1 MTLSFLFLMLRIAA
15 VTLAV
20 VTHASGRTA
29 VAQEESTVDG
39 ADDNVSASVNTDF
52 RQNVQPLLQK
62 FCLRCHTAE
71 KMEAG
76 VRLDELNGDLE
87 DRRLRLWDSILGQLT
102 DEVMPPED
110 ESQPTAAERKTLVD
124 GIRQALIAARSRKVE
139 WNGSV
144 RRLTVAQ
151 YRNTLRDLLALEEN
165 LTDVLPPDAV
175 SREGFTNNGQSMV
188 LSPLQVEA
196 YFDIAEHALDLCIV
210 DEKSKPVIQNFRV
223 DLGAAVNPEP
233 CPDNLILGAN
243 SQLLSNQDLL
253 VTELKPAKPFEYV
266 PFAMRKK
273 YRFIE
278 GYQGNATVRGWR
290 EYDSI
295 YHSVFACMRGNP
307 GYPKGKAYETVPEGL
322 LLRPAIPS
330 AEVFGVESTYGPQAN
345 FKISLRELP
354 NHGNFRVTVRTARYD
369 DGLLLGRATEVPTD
383 DSSAITV
390 KDLAQPQTIDID
402 HPGIYQASVF
412 LNPAAQESIPPDS
425 SGLNE
430 GLVGAWSFDG
440 TADSDST
447 RDELAGRLQAGAKF
461 VDSPFGKAISLDG
474 RNDSVVV
481 ARNDSMNVGT
491 GEFSVSAWIHPRQ
504 LQQGGIVCLGKYSWT
519 HGWYLDMPDNRGVLR
534 IETASPGNQSNGT
547 VASRP
552 GVIRVNTWQHV
563 AAVVRRGTNQAR
575 LYVNGYQVA
584 VGTIAPTNLDN
595 PNVNL
600 HIGRIQDSKLFNGEI
615 DEVRFYRRA
624 LGVAEIQALLQS
636 GREFVEPPP
645 PEKPANLALN
655 LGGRHFSGMLH
666 SPAFLAVRLPT
677 GRLQFSAHYEGAT
690 APDRIVL
697 TRLSDS
703 DVTARRFKTFETRV
717 PRLNVYMGLRR
728 DCGSTLAPVGIPQV
742 VSSSKLAD
750 VIFEGAI
757 DDFPSPDVEK
767 DNVNY
772 LAGVREIG
780 VRSEY
785 TDGRDMPRMLVR
797 SVEFEGPFYESWP
810 PVTHR
815 NIFIGSENTH
825 DAAVYA
831 REIIRS
837 FASRA
842 FRRPVTPTEENSIVA
857 VWQESFSSHGDFQQ
871 SIKDALLVVLTSPQ
885 FLFLIEH
892 SHGPEA
898 EDLDSFELASK
909 LSYFLWNT
917 APDQRLRQLA
927 TAGAVHQSLDS
938 ELERMIGDPRSQQF
952 VRQFTAQWLG
962 LDKLDVVE
970 VDLKRFTKLTRDTK
984 NELRREPVQF
994 LQYLI
999 DKNLPTRNLVE
1010 SDFIVANEVV
1020 AGYYGLS
1027 DRTENGFEF
1036 LPIRHQASH
1045 LGGLLSQAGI
1055 LAGLSDGRES
1065 NPVKR
1070 GAWLARK
1077 IIAEPPDD
1085 PPPNVPTLPEDDT
1098 SQLTLRERLERHRN
1112 QKGCVK
1118 CHEGIDPWG
1127 VPFES
1132 YDAGGLFRNDPGVDT
1147 RSTLPD
1153 ETEVRDLNDLKS
1165 YLAHERIDQVAFSF
1179 LKHLSCYALGRSL
1192 TYNEIVFLK
1201 QQSIELKPGDY
1212 RMRDMIQFVV
1222 NSDLF
1227 LKK

>member
-1 MTLSFLFLMLRIAA
+1 
-15 VTLAV
+15 
-20 VTHASGRTA
+20 
-29 VAQEESTVDG
+29 
-39 ADDNVSASVNTDF
+39 
-52 RQNVQPLLQK
+52 
-62 FCLRCHTAE
+62 
-71 KMEAG
+71 
-76 VRLDELNGDLE
+76 
-87 DRRLRLWDSILGQLT
+87 
-102 DEVMPPED
+102 
-110 ESQPTAAERKTLVD
+110 
-124 GIRQALIAARSRKVE
+124 
-139 WNGSV
+139 
-144 RRLTVAQ
+144 
-151 YRNTLRDLLALEEN
+151 
-165 LTDVLPPDAV
+165 
-175 SREGFTNNGQSMV
+175 
-188 LSPLQVEA
+188 
-196 YFDIAEHALDLCIV
+196 
-210 DEKSKPVIQNFRV
+210 
-223 DLGAAVNPEP
+223 
-233 CPDNLILGAN
+233 
-243 SQLLSNQDLL
+243 
-253 VTELKPAKPFEYV
+253 
-266 PFAMRKK
+266 
-273 YRFIE
+273 
-278 GYQGNATVRGWR
+278 
-290 EYDSI
+290 
-295 YHSVFACMRGNP
+295 
-307 GYPKGKAYETVPEGL
+307 
-322 LLRPAIPS
+322 
-330 AEVFGVESTYGPQAN
+330 
-345 FKISLRELP
+345 
-354 NHGNFRVTVRTARYD
+354 
-369 DGLLLGRATEVPTD
+369 
-383 DSSAITV
+383 
-390 KDLAQPQTIDID
+390 
-402 HPGIYQASVF
+402 
-412 LNPAAQESIPPDS
+412 
-425 SGLNE
+425 
-430 GLVGAWSFDG
+430 
-440 TADSDST
+440 
-447 RDELAGRLQAGAKF
+447 
-461 VDSPFGKAISLDG
+461 
-474 RNDSVVV
+474 
-481 ARNDSMNVGT
+481 
-491 GEFSVSAWIHPRQ
+491 
-504 LQQGGIVCLGKYSWT
+504 
-519 HGWYLDMPDNRGVLR
+519 
-534 IETASPGNQSNGT
+534 
-547 VASRP
+547 
-552 GVIRVNTWQHV
+552 
-563 AAVVRRGTNQAR
+563 
-575 LYVNGYQVA
+575 
-584 VGTIAPTNLDN
+584 
-595 PNVNL
+595 
-600 HIGRIQDSKLFNGEI
+600 
-615 DEVRFYRRA
+615 
-624 LGVAEIQALLQS
+624 
-636 GREFVEPPP
+636 
-645 PEKPANLALN
+645 
-655 LGGRHFSGMLH
+655 MLH